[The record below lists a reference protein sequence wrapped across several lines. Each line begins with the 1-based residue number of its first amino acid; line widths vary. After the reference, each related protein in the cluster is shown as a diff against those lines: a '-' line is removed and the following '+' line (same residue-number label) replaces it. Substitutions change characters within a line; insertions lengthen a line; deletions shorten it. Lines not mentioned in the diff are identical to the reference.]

1 MLQKRE
7 KERLFYSPTY
17 CTVDES
23 CLVVQGKHCENNKSN
38 AKNEFNRQ
46 QFLKSLGLDHQTGLI
61 RGESLQQHCYR
72 AITNKHVS

>member
-1 MLQKRE
+1 MLQYRE
-7 KERLFYSPTY
+7 KKRLFYFPAY

-38 AKNEFNRQ
+38 TKNEYNRE
-46 QFLKSLGLDHQTGLI
+46 QFLKSLGLDHQMGLI
-61 RGESLQQHCYR
+61 RGERLQRHCYR